1 MAKWKSKSEKQK
13 RKSEYDRYDRCD
25 RCDRW
30 EKKVQRSYG
39 NHSPAIAATTIAS
52 DCCRCDRWRVFV
64 VSYDRYI
71 LIAGIVFFPSAIA
84 AITAMVAII
93 WKPGF
98 KLIMA
103 YFKSKDCLQRNLCLK
118 CVSLWKAL
126 KANCMVRLN
135 KCSTWSR
142 VLISVTWVELLWA
155 LYRFFRI
162 NNIDLKCSFVRCRK
176 YYKSW
181 WNGAAEPDISVDLLC
196 GTTAAELQN
205 SVDLLCGT
213 TAAEQ
218 HNSVDLLWGTR
229 AAELHNSVDLT
240 LWHNGRRNFWKMNV
254 LKDSAKT
261 DR

>member
-1 MAKWKSKSEKQK
+1 METTLQ
-13 RKSEYDRYDRCD
+13 
-25 RCDRW
+25 RW
-30 EKKVQRSYG
+30 QRQR
-39 NHSPAIAATTIAS
+39 SPAIVVAA
-52 DCCRCDRWRVFV
+52 
-64 VSYDRYI
+64 
-71 LIAGIVFFPSAIA
+71 IAGECLWFHMIAIYWSLGSLFFSAIA

-103 YFKSKDCLQRNLCLK
+103 YFKSKDCLQRNLYLK

-126 KANCMVRLN
+126 QANCMVRLN

-181 WNGAAEPDISVDLLC
+181 WNCAAEPDISVDLLC

-218 HNSVDLLWGTR
+218 HNSVDLLWGTT

-240 LWHNGRRNFWKMNV
+240 LSHNGRRNFWKMNV